1 MDLYKILNVNEDATQ
16 QDIKQSY
23 LKLAKLYHP
32 DKNNSSDSHEK
43 FIEIHSAYEILYNNN
58 ANKNYKQM
66 NNIEKIN
73 FSELLKKVIKIFEN
87 NNLLKLDE
95 IDKYFIKLCKQDYDY
110 IKDNFIYFIKEI
122 NIIELLEIFY
132 NGKLTRRKNYLTYS
146 DTDSEINN
154 EYYYILPIY
163 LQKNNNID
171 IKIDLLINLDD
182 IIENSKKKIKIKRK
196 LHNNITISTFVFNL
210 SHPYIVFYEGGD
222 SDNKNVGNLII
233 KLLLPNNYYW
243 NDNILFIDYPMTLFE
258 LIYGINIKINTLIE
272 INNWIPYKNGF
283 SIDISKNINIIIKL
297 YLDYEDNIENYNLL
311 KMHFN

>member
-32 DKNNSSDSHEK
+32 DKNNSSDAHEK
-43 FIEIHSAYEILYNNN
+43 FIEMHSAYEILYNNN

-66 NNIEKIN
+66 NNMEKIN
-73 FSELLKKVIKIFEN
+73 FSELLKKVIKLFQN
-87 NNLLKLDE
+87 NNLLKLEEFDN
-95 IDKYFIKLCKQDYDY
+95 YFIKLCKQDYDY
-110 IKDNFIYFIKEI
+110 IKENFIYFIKDI

-146 DTDSEINN
+146 DTESEMNN

-163 LQKNNNID
+163 LQKNNNVD

-196 LHNNITISTFVFNL
+196 IQNNIIVSTFIFNL

-222 SDNKNVGNLII
+222 SDDENVGNLII
-233 KLLLPNNYYW
+233 RLQLPNNYYW

-297 YLDYEDNIENYNLL
+297 YLDYKDDIENYNLL

>member
-1 MDLYKILNVNEDATQ
+1 MDLYKILNVNENATQ

-32 DKNNSSDSHEK
+32 DKNNSSDAHEK

-66 NNIEKIN
+66 NNMEKIN
-73 FSELLKKVIKIFEN
+73 FSELLKKVIKLFEN

-95 IDKYFIKLCKQDYDY
+95 FDNYFIKLCKQDYDY
-110 IKDNFIYFIKEI
+110 IKENFIYFIKDI

-163 LQKNNNID
+163 LQKNNNVD

-196 LHNNITISTFVFNL
+196 LQNNITISTFIFNL

-222 SDNKNVGNLII
+222 SDNGNVGNLII
-233 KLLLPNNYYW
+233 RLQLPNNYYW

-297 YLDYEDNIENYNLL
+297 YLDYKDDIENYNLL
-311 KMHFN
+311 KMYFN